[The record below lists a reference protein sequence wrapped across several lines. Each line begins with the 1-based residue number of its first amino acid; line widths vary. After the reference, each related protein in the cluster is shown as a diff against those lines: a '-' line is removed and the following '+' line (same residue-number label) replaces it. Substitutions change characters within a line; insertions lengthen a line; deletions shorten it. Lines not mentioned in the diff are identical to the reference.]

1 MEEEVVNMTK
11 RERFDR
17 IALAVL
23 AAVCICAIWAI
34 CTAKP
39 ADADPGTIEVRGY
52 IPLAPDPALE
62 IGGGLAIQVA
72 EIDPVWPFL
81 GPLFPGHGVFADI
94 LYLGGQGH
102 LGVSGSVKPMS
113 RDNGLRVFGSA
124 WWEGDARWTCGLSQ
138 VVSTW

>member
-1 MEEEVVNMTK
+1 MTK

-52 IPLAPDPALE
+52 IPLSPDPALE

-102 LGVSGSVKPMS
+102 LGVSGSVKPMD

-124 WWEGDARWTCGLSQ
+124 WWEGDAQWTCGLSQ

>member
-1 MEEEVVNMTK
+1 MSRLRGDVRTHEWYWVLGMLAAVLGM
-11 RERFDR
+11 
-17 IALAVL
+17 ALAV
-23 AAVCICAIWAI
+23 CAL
-34 CTAKP
+34 P
-39 ADADPGTIEVRGY
+39 ANADPGDIEIRGY

-72 EIDPVWPFL
+72 EIDPAWPFL

>member
-1 MEEEVVNMTK
+1 MRLRDDARTHEWCWVLGILAAVIGM
-11 RERFDR
+11 
-17 IALAVL
+17 ALAVF
-23 AAVCICAIWAI
+23 AM
-34 CTAKP
+34 P
-39 ADADPGTIEVRGY
+39 AGADPGDLEARGY

-72 EIDPVWPFL
+72 EIDPTWPFV
-81 GPLFPGHGVFADI
+81 GPLFPGHGLFVDV

>member
-1 MEEEVVNMTK
+1 MRYPDPFVEMQHRRTAATVMILLCI
-11 RERFDR
+11 
-17 IALAVL
+17 IAAALIYAV
-23 AAVCICAIWAI
+23 
-34 CTAKP
+34 TP

-72 EIDPVWPFL
+72 EIDPAWPFL